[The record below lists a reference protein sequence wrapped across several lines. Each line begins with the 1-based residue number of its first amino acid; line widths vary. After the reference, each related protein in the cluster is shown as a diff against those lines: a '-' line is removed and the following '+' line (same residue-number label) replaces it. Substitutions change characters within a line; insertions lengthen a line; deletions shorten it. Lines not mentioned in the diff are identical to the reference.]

1 MASFLSK
8 IRRHMFS
15 LTTMVL
21 YERSIRD
28 VASLCIGSAGGLLFR
43 ELAPRDRAAFERV
56 LTRQE
61 IQETTF
67 QPVFG
72 MKDVDERLRKG
83 ERCFVCEDGDRI
95 AGYIW
100 FSTVDKHIREIDA
113 TLRLKDGEVYA
124 YNAYVDREYRG
135 GNITPSILVAA
146 SRVFAREGFRRFLLV
161 TMNWNENT
169 HRTLRKAD
177 FVRAGDL
184 SARYFAT
191 FRFFVNSCRDVNVSR
206 NAGPFEFYGKLFR
219 KITAAL
225 SKGTPACGR
234 MV

>member
-1 MASFLSK
+1 MAGFLPK

-21 YERSIRD
+21 YERSMRD
-28 VASLCIGSAGGLLFR
+28 VASLCVRSAGGLLFR
-43 ELAPRDRAAFERV
+43 ELTPRDRAAFERG
-56 LTRQE
+56 LALQGTR
-61 IQETTF
+61 ETTF
-67 QPVFG
+67 QPAFG
-72 MKDVDERLRKG
+72 MKDVDDRLRSG

-113 TLRLKDGEVYA
+113 TLRLKDGDVYA
-124 YNAYVDREYRG
+124 YNAYVDQEYRG
-135 GNITPSILVAA
+135 GNITPSILAEAGRVLLRGG
-146 SRVFAREGFRRFLLV
+146 SRRLLLV

-177 FVRAGDL
+177 FLRDGNLRAG
-184 SARYFAT
+184 YFAT
-191 FRFFVNSCRDVNVSR
+191 FRFFVNSCRNVDVSR
-206 NAGPFEFYGKLFR
+206 KAGPFEFYGKLFR
-219 KITAAL
+219 KIASALSRGTAARE
-225 SKGTPACGR
+225 R